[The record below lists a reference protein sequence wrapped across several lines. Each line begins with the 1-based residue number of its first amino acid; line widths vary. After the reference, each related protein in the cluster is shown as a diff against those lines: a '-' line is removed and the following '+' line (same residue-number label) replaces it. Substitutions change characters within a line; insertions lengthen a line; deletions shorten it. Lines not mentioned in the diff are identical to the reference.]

1 MTSIFPVLQMHL
13 QNSDMSYWRRSN
25 YEQDLQPSEVKGVWN
40 NLAIDLVT
48 IEGYSCLSIIDYGS
62 RYPEVIPLGSTT
74 AAAVMNKLMEVFAR
88 FGLPSIQVSHN
99 GPQIV
104 ASEMEQLLK
113 HLNIRHVNSSPR
125 YPRSNGIVERLHRVL
140 CERLRGLR
148 PYIPF
153 PRRLQQVLMD
163 SRNSTQNVT
172 ELAKWSPIP
181 PRCPYSGTVLQQ
193 PHCGK
198 PYTPGSS
205 EG

>member
-1 MTSIFPVLQMHL
+1 MC
-13 QNSDMSYWRRSN
+13 YRRRSN

-40 NLAIDLVT
+40 KLAIALMTV
-48 IEGYSCLSIIDYGS
+48 EEYPCSSIIDYGS

-74 AAAVMNKLMEVFAR
+74 ATAVMDKLMEVFAR

-104 ASEMEQLLK
+104 ASEMEQFLK

-125 YPRSNGIVERLHRVL
+125 YPRSNGMVERLHRVL
-140 CERLRGLR
+140 RERLRELR
-148 PYIPF
+148 RYIPF

-163 SRNSTQNVT
+163 FRNSTQNVR
-172 ELAKWSPIP
+172 EHAKWSPIP
-181 PRCPYSGTVLQQ
+181 PRSPYSGTVLQQ

-198 PYTPGSS
+198 PYTQGSC